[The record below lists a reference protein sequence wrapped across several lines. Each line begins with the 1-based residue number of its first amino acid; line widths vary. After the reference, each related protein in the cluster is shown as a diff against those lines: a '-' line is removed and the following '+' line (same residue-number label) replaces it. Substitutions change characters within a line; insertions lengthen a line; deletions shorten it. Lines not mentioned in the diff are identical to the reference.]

1 MEWYA
6 VPREE
11 QETIVNID
19 YEERTLN
26 LYTTR
31 KSVANKL
38 LKRVGE
44 PSEIETIDGKICSVS
59 YKRKLWDKD
68 IRCFL
73 SVGTLICGFRQT
85 KTLE

>member
-19 YEERTLN
+19 YEERTLEF
-26 LYTTR
+26 YTAR

-38 LKRVGE
+38 LKRVGK
-44 PSEIETIDGKICSVS
+44 PDGIETTENKICAVS
-59 YKRKLWDKD
+59 YKRKLSDKD
-68 IRCFL
+68 IRNFL

-85 KTLE
+85 KDKE

>member
-6 VPREE
+6 VPRDE

-26 LYTTR
+26 FYTTR

-38 LKRVGE
+38 LKRVGK
-44 PSEIETIDGKICSVS
+44 PDKIETNEGKIVAVS
-59 YKRKLWDKD
+59 YIRKLSDKD
-68 IRCFL
+68 IRSFL
-73 SVGTLICGFRQT
+73 SVGTLICGFRQP
-85 KTLE
+85 KR